1 MWAIGFSLVDPEGSD
16 DVSVPLNGLQN
27 LELILA
33 ELLELR

>member
-1 MWAIGFSLVDPEGSD
+1 MWAIGFSLVDPECSD
-16 DVSVPLNGLQN
+16 DVSVPLNGLLD